1 MSKRGRERGGEEDA
15 DNVSQTQTEK
25 LQRNREG
32 RRQRESSCSRAESE
46 AEKVPGCGGSIQG
59 VG

>member
-15 DNVSQTQTEK
+15 DNVSQTQKEK

-32 RRQRESSCSRAESE
+32 RREQEQLQ
-46 AEKVPGCGGSIQG
+46 QG
-59 VG
+59 